1 MIQRELS
8 ETPVR
13 PHRVPGAQ
21 ATPPKGG
28 AHGRRL
34 AQILVRGLAGLVAA
48 QRCFAEE
55 FGLAYGRVFSDGYES
70 FKGRAPEE
78 VVKEWLGGGEEGL
91 GRLQRL
97 FDDLAQHQLA
107 LVGALDGVAL
117 EAITVLGERN
127 DSRKGRGRLWLPFRR
142 RSRDQLRRQ
151 LAGDHALRH
160 ARVVLPGC
168 AHGYVRAREAVRS
181 RDSFQVMEK

>member
-21 ATPPKGG
+21 GPPSKGRTD
-28 AHGRRL
+28 GRRL
-34 AQILVRGLAGLVAA
+34 AQLLVGGLAGLVAA
-48 QRCFAEE
+48 QRCFADE
-55 FGLAYGRVFSDGYES
+55 FGLAYSRVFSDGYEA
-70 FKGRAPEE
+70 FKGRDPEE
-78 VVKEWLGGGEEGL
+78 VVREWLAGGEDGL
-91 GRLQRL
+91 RRLERL

-117 EAITVLGERN
+117 EAMSVLAEKDR
-127 DSRKGRGRLWLPFRR
+127 RKRRLWLPFRPL
-142 RSRDQLRRQ
+142 SGDLLRRQ
-151 LAGDHALRH
+151 LAGDQVLRH

-168 AHGYVRAREAVRS
+168 AHGYVRARDAARS
-181 RDSFQVMEK
+181 RDGFRVMEK